1 MKMTDEEFQE
11 QNLERRRR
19 KPQGSASI
27 IELTERLRQCI
38 AILDNLDPQVEHL
51 RISMMEMSRDLSKS
65 ERDFKNHAILML
77 ACEDDIF

>member
-1 MKMTDEEFQE
+1 MTDEEFQQ
-11 QNLERRRR
+11 QNLERRR
-19 KPQGSASI
+19 KSQGSASI
-27 IELTERLRQCI
+27 TELTERLRQCI

>member
-1 MKMTDEEFQE
+1 MTDEEFQQ
-11 QNLERRRR
+11 QNLERRR
-19 KPQGSASI
+19 KSQGSASI
-27 IELTERLRQCI
+27 TELTERLRQCI

-51 RISMMEMSRDLSKS
+51 RITMMEMSRDLSKS

>member
-1 MKMTDEEFQE
+1 MTDEEFQQ
-11 QNLERRRR
+11 QNLERRR
-19 KPQGSASI
+19 KSQGSASI
-27 IELTERLRQCI
+27 TELTERLRQCI

-77 ACEDDIF
+77 ACKDDVL